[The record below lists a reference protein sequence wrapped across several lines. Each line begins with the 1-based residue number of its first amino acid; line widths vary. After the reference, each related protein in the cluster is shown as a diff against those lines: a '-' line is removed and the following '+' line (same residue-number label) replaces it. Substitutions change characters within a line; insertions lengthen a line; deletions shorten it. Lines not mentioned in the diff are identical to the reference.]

1 MRNEIRFSGFGGQGI
16 ILMGYITG
24 KAAAIYEDKNATL
37 TQSYGPE
44 ARGGACSAQVI
55 ISDMMISYPLLTAPD
70 VLITMSQAAY
80 NRFRPGL
87 KPGGILIYDSLLVTP
102 AHQEDATSFSIPANS
117 VAIDIGR
124 QIIANIVM
132 LGFMTRICKMVSR
145 EAMEHTIR
153 TSIAM
158 PDLNIEAFR
167 RGYEYLYPGSGLIEE
182 VLPDQS

>member
-1 MRNEIRFSGFGGQGI
+1 MRKEIRFSGFGGQGI
-16 ILMGYITG
+16 ILMGNIIG
-24 KAAAIYEDKNATL
+24 KAVAIYENKNATL

-55 ISDMMISYPLLTAPD
+55 ISDKPISYPLLVAPD

-80 NRFRPGL
+80 KCYRPGL
-87 KPGGILIYDSLLVTP
+87 KPGGILLYDSLLVTP
-102 AHQEDATSFSIPANS
+102 SDQDNATAFSIPANS

-132 LGFMTRICKMVSR
+132 LGFMTRVTQLVSR
-145 EAMEHTIR
+145 DAMEHTIK

-167 RGYEYLYPGSGLIEE
+167 RGFESLPGSEL
-182 VLPDQS
+182 LTSQA